1 MFEQLSSLGIKFDD
15 VAVLLVL
22 LIQIGISV
30 GYSYLPLS
38 VRQSPLFN
46 RVFYSAIGVFSS
58 AFIFGWR
65 STLVIIPVILI
76 QYIGAWYCKTPKGT
90 MATSLLAFAAVTL
103 CHIYRYFTD
112 YYGNSNSIINIL
124 MLQMPKIVY
133 FFWHCHSLY
142 SKAKGSVA
150 ELPSI
155 VDYFVYMFSFVGQMT
170 GPAYNY
176 EEHSRLIHLQNED
189 GANKRSK
196 IIGRIGLA
204 VGCLAFYGA
213 GTAFNAVN
221 YTISEK
227 FEKSSILARIFFI
240 YMSGYVLRSRYY
252 TAWSI
257 SEIIG
262 FQLNLKDSH
271 KNYNEYIENINIKV
285 VETEL
290 SMKVRLD
297 NWNISIATWL
307 RYCFYEPSIQYFGVS
322 KENASLFTIMLS
334 GFWHGFYPVYYIAFF
349 CMYVITQTERI
360 FYKKGM
366 SSFPLKFLY
375 SIEANLLGTTF
386 SFFDWDKAKRYIGSN
401 WDIFMIYPVLY
412 IIAVLWPKQ
421 KRTQKSESVAQES
434 NEKKDISKSASAP
447 SEGTELTSSFGAAK
461 KRVRE

>member
-1 MFEQLSSLGIKFDD
+1 MLDKLSSLGIKFDD

-30 GYSYLPLS
+30 AYTYLPLS
-38 VRQSPLFN
+38 MRQNPLFN
-46 RVFYSAIGVFSS
+46 KVFYSGIGVCSS
-58 AFIFGWR
+58 AFVFGWKP
-65 STLVIIPVILI
+65 TLIIIPAILF
-76 QYIGAWYCKTPKGT
+76 QYVGAWFCKTPKGT
-90 MATSLLAFAAVTL
+90 MVTSLLSFAAVTL

-124 MLQMPKIVY
+124 MLQMPKIIY

-142 SKAKGSVA
+142 KKADSGVV

-155 VDYFVYMFSFVGQMT
+155 DDYFVYMFSFVGQMT

-176 EEHSRLIHLQNED
+176 DEHCRLINLQNQD
-189 GANKRSK
+189 GPNKKSK
-196 IIGRIGLA
+196 ILGRVGLA
-204 VGCLAFYGA
+204 IGCLAFYA
-213 GTAFNAVN
+213 IGTAYSAVN
-221 YTISEK
+221 YTITEK
-227 FEKSSILARIFFI
+227 FENSSIFARIFFI
-240 YMSGYVLRSRYY
+240 TISGYVLRSRYY

-271 KNYNEYIENINIKV
+271 KNYNEYLENINIYV
-285 VETEL
+285 VETDL

-297 NWNISIATWL
+297 NWNMSIATWL
-307 RYCFYEPSIQYFGVS
+307 RYCFYEPSTHYFGVS

-334 GFWHGFYPVYYIAFF
+334 GFWHGFYPVYYISFF

-366 SSFPLKFLY
+366 SSFGLKLLY

-401 WDIFMIYPVLY
+401 WDIFMIYPILF
-412 IIAVLWPKQ
+412 IIAILWPKQ
-421 KRTQKSESVAQES
+421 KRTQKTESVTQEGA
-434 NEKKDISKSASAP
+434 EKKENAKSAPTPNEGNEPTSA
-447 SEGTELTSSFGAAK
+447 FGASR